1 MKVKLE
7 ILEYANLTLYT
18 FYTLSCKTK
27 YNSTYFDF
35 IGLDVYDNG
44 NYCASIKTFSKDAKI
59 KYRFCQVTSNKIV
72 EFAESIENQG
82 ECNLAIDTIDSSL
95 ILEAVKPIDVE

>member
-7 ILEYANLTLYT
+7 VIKSSDLTTYD
-18 FYTLSCKTK
+18 LSCKTK
-27 YNSTYFDF
+27 YDSTYFNF
-35 IGLDVYDNG
+35 MGIDVYNDG
-44 NYCASIKTFSKDAKI
+44 NYCFSTRTFPEASKI
-59 KYRFCQVTSNKIV
+59 KYRFCQVISNKIV

-95 ILEAVKPIDVE
+95 ILEAVKLIDVE